1 MAHASGT
8 IGRST
13 RSATTGWPQGRPWR
27 WSLAETR
34 LQPLD
39 APIKL
44 RFRDRARGRRSAV
57 PTGGR
62 RSWATRKCVC
72 QSRKSCCQRR
82 KSPLVVFVQTTRVRK
97 VPHMRSMLFILATL
111 FISSAAS
118 TVMADGPIIA
128 FGEERDRIRNTPI
141 LEREN
146 RPFHFYGNTVRRMHA
161 RQQGLPMFRINSGSL
176 LGR

>member
-1 MAHASGT
+1 MIALEAVAAQCQQKVAGPGQQGSAFAS
-8 IGRST
+8 R
-13 RSATTGWPQGRPWR
+13 
-27 WSLAETR
+27 E
-34 LQPLD
+34 
-39 APIKL
+39 
-44 RFRDRARGRRSAV
+44 RAAV
-57 PTGGR
+57 NAGSP
-62 RSWATRKCVC
+62 
-72 QSRKSCCQRR
+72 
-82 KSPLVVFVQTTRVRK
+82 PLVVIVQTTRVRK
-97 VPHMRSMLFILATL
+97 VPHMRTMLFILATL